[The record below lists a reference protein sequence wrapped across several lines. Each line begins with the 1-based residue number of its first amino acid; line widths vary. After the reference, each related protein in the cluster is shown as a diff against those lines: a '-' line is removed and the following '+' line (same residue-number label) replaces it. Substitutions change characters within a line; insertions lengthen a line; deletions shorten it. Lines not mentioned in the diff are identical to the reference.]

1 MKLLIIVTSLALV
14 SAIQKD
20 IRRLTPEDV
29 GLVHTDAFEQLTDLY
44 KDTDNLP
51 KSKIELMMQ
60 VSEIMEGYCDEDDT
74 SCRNL
79 AYEATMKEFNNKR
92 GRNPSEIAYPDDF
105 HAGLKGSIDQMFE
118 TIKQIDEHNV
128 DEVVDTLNEITNQ
141 MKDLEDVNAL
151 HQAVA
156 LSTMSVAV
164 ESTKL
169 WHNVHYGEK
178 EHPLRRLQI
187 TFSLD
192 AFTSQSN
199 EELFGAAASNVYATI
214 QEDVLTALEKGSEMT
229 KAVGTNSLEILI
241 RFMPIVMIAVV
252 YFAIPA
258 SANAFANPEP

>member
-1 MKLLIIVTSLALV
+1 
-14 SAIQKD
+14 
-20 IRRLTPEDV
+20 LTPEDV

-79 AYEATMKEFNNKR
+79 AYEATMKEFNIEKL
-92 GRNPSEIAYPDDF
+92 RNPSEIAYPDDF

-169 WHNVHYGEK
+169 WHNVLITEK

-187 TFSLD
+187 DIPDALDFLPDIISDCNTFIWNIENSC
-192 AFTSQSN
+192 
-199 EELFGAAASNVYATI
+199 FGVTESVSDVYLIIIADVSATI
-214 QEDVLTALEKGSEMT
+214 QNGANFLGTVSAESPDAILLLAAWPFIVL
-229 KAVGTNSLEILI
+229 I
-241 RFMPIVMIAVV
+241 
-252 YFAIPA
+252 YFAIPGSALAAA
-258 SANAFANPEP
+258 SIFGRR

>member
-92 GRNPSEIAYPDDF
+92 GRNPSEIAYPDNF
-105 HAGLKGSIDQMFE
+105 HAGLKHGRARDAGF
-118 TIKQIDEHNV
+118 
-128 DEVVDTLNEITNQ
+128 LR
-141 MKDLEDVNAL
+141 ARL
-151 HQAVA
+151 H
-156 LSTMSVAV
+156 STCAP
-164 ESTKL
+164 
-169 WHNVHYGEK
+169 W
-178 EHPLRRLQI
+178 
-187 TFSLD
+187 
-192 AFTSQSN
+192 
-199 EELFGAAASNVYATI
+199 AASHSCVP
-214 QEDVLTALEKGSEMT
+214 
-229 KAVGTNSLEILI
+229 
-241 RFMPIVMIAVV
+241 RR
-252 YFAIPA
+252 
-258 SANAFANPEP
+258 ANTHAGRRWTSCGGAGGL